1 MYFLVKLQNIY
12 VNFKCTL
19 CRGIESFLLVA
30 TFVVYGANAPH
41 INKKGI
47 TDANV
52 NILTVIPF
60 LSTYGCFASMN
71 DSLFAHYS
79 PVLAWNVL

>member
-1 MYFLVKLQNIY
+1 MHSL
-12 VNFKCTL
+12 
-19 CRGIESFLLVA
+19 LLVA
-30 TFVVYGANAPH
+30 TFVVYGANAPY
-41 INKKGI
+41 INRKGI
-47 TDANV
+47 TDENV

-60 LSTYGCFASMN
+60 LFTHGCYASMH